1 MSTIYR
7 IYNSILSDME
17 DTISSGDKTIKNIE
31 KSAKE
36 KFIKIL
42 THAGKLN
49 NKETKI
55 LRNLVDE
62 ITDKFK
68 YAICPIDNK
77 TINILIKCSN
87 AKLKKEDFSWFLTNT
102 KEYSFR
108 ISWEYVSLDNISDIK
123 LSELE
128 KQADFVSDNK
138 IIYDKSGLICVKLG
152 NLIIYKYKDVIYI
165 KVNNMCRLVFRVCA
179 IPIQNLSVPLNYYGE
194 D

>member
-17 DTISSGDKTIKNIE
+17 DTLSSGDKTIKNIE

-55 LRNLVDE
+55 LRNIVDE

-77 TINILIKCSN
+77 TINIIR
-87 AKLKKEDFSWFLTNT
+87 FS
-102 KEYSFR
+102 
-108 ISWEYVSLDNISDIK
+108 
-123 LSELE
+123 
-128 KQADFVSDNK
+128 
-138 IIYDKSGLICVKLG
+138 
-152 NLIIYKYKDVIYI
+152 
-165 KVNNMCRLVFRVCA
+165 
-179 IPIQNLSVPLNYYGE
+179 
-194 D
+194 